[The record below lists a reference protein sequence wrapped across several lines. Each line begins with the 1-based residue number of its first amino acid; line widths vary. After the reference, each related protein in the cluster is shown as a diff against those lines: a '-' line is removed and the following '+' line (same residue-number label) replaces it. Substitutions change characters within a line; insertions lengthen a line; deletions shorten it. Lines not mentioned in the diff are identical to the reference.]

1 VNPGQA
7 FPVKVAI
14 PRKVRTKYAG
24 KTLKATIKVTAR
36 DSSGNVKSVTAT
48 RKIKLAKIKK
58 AKKH

>member
-1 VNPGQA
+1 
-7 FPVKVAI
+7 
-14 PRKVRTKYAG
+14 
-24 KTLKATIKVTAR
+24 VTAR